1 MARTPTC
8 ATPPDNPRNPSVL
21 QSLSVRRL
29 RGFTLVELLV
39 VFAILAL
46 VVGLA
51 PPALEKMR
59 ESSQYRST
67 LRSLAAELRAA
78 RQQALLTRSPTRVV
92 IDLAQHRFGLDGAR
106 TSHAIPETLQ
116 LRTTVAGIESTAE
129 QAAIRFFPDGG
140 STGGSIEVIRPS
152 GSGSRLQVDWLSG
165 RVTQEALLP

>member
-1 MARTPTC
+1 M
-8 ATPPDNPRNPSVL
+8 
-21 QSLSVRRL
+21 RRL

-152 GSGSRLQVDWLSG
+152 GSG
-165 RVTQEALLP
+165 